1 MHERPALNVTPATFH
16 IEHVGDGRGRRYR
29 AVAYVPVAERKEGE
43 GSRKVTKW
51 KPTKGEARADAKK
64 LLERLNGPDPTEET
78 VAELL
83 ERWLTD
89 YAAGAVED
97 TTLAHYRR
105 HAEHHIAPT
114 LGEIRASELTPA
126 DVARWQADELSFQS
140 PKSVRNYRGVLGG
153 ALRWAVKLGE
163 LPANVVEQVPAPRW
177 TRRPV
182 DPPRVESMQTY
193 LTVLEGSR
201 YYLPVLIAGGTG
213 MRRGE
218 VLGLEWR
225 HLDLGAGTVSVRQNV
240 RQVGSAVTVVPY
252 LKTAAGRRDLP
263 LPAFVSDALRQAYL
277 AARARGEAAPT
288 DRVCAPMK
296 PDALTHGLRAWYV
309 RRQMRPVGMHL
320 MRHAVASAMLAAG
333 VPMLEVQAF
342 LGHKDVV
349 TTLSTYGHL
358 VPGALGSAA
367 ERYGEA
373 WEAASKA
380 APEADQGGVVVPLR
394 KRLGGE

>member
-83 ERWLTD
+83 ERWMRD
-89 YAAGAVED
+89 YAAGAVEAS
-97 TTLAHYRR
+97 TLDGYRK
-105 HAEHHIAPT
+105 AIDHHIVPVI
-114 LGEIRASELTPA
+114 GEVRASELTPA
-126 DVARWQADELSFQS
+126 EAARWQASELTHQS
-140 PKSVRNYRGVLGG
+140 SKSVRNYRGVLGG
-153 ALRWAVKLGE
+153 ALKWAVRLGE
-163 LPANVVEQVPAPRW
+163 LPTNVLDQVPAPRW
-177 TRRPV
+177 RRQPV
-182 DPPRVESMQTY
+182 DPPPVDALQGY
-193 LTVLEGSR
+193 LEALEGSR
-201 YYLPVLIAGGTG
+201 YYLPALIAGGTG

-225 HLDLGAGTVSVRQNV
+225 HVDLAAGLIRVRQNV
-240 RQVGSAVTVVPY
+240 RQIGNDVETVPY
-252 LKTAAGRRDLP
+252 LKTAAGRRELP
-263 LPAFVSDALRQAYL
+263 MPPFVSERLRRALV
-277 AARARGEAAPT
+277 EAQVSGRNKPG
-288 DRVCAPMK
+288 DRVCLPMK
-296 PDALTHGLRAWYV
+296 PDQLTHGLRAWYV
-309 RRQMRPVGMHL
+309 RRQMKPVGMHM

-333 VPMLEVQAF
+333 VPMLEVQGF

-349 TTLSTYGHL
+349 TTLGTYGHL
-358 VPGALGSAA
+358 LPGALSGAA

-373 WEAASKA
+373 WEKAASGRPDE
-380 APEADQGGVVVPLR
+380 APGGPKVLPFR
-394 KRLGGE
+394 RSS